1 MLANELIS
9 EAIPPLKESDS
20 IQKALDRMDE
30 FRVSHL
36 PVMADGVLLGLVS
49 DDDLIEEIDFDASLK
64 SANISYSRVS
74 LQYNQHIY
82 DVVKVFSESHLT
94 VLPVLDEGRNYVGVI
109 NTNTVVDR
117 WASIASIKEPGGII
131 VLEMDNRNNSLAH
144 IAQIIESESAQILSS
159 YITSHIDSTRT
170 EVTIKVN
177 RTEISGILASLGRY
191 DYHIIATYN
200 DNKEQ
205 SGTGDRYD
213 QLMNYLSI

>member
-36 PVMADGVLLGLVS
+36 PVISDDILLGLVS
-49 DDDLIEEIDFDASLK
+49 DDDLIEVADFDMLLK
-64 SANISYSRVS
+64 SADISYSRVS
-74 LQYNQHIY
+74 LQHNQHIY
-82 DVVKVFSESHLT
+82 DVIKVFGESHLT
-94 VLPVLDEGRNYVGVI
+94 VLPVLDENRQYLGVI
-109 NTNTVVDR
+109 NMNTVVDR
-117 WASIASIKEPGGII
+117 LASIASIKEPGGII

-144 IAQIIESESAQILSS
+144 IAQIVESESAQILSS

-200 DNKEQ
+200 ENKEQ

>member
-20 IQKALDRMDE
+20 IQRALDRMDE

-36 PVMADGVLLGLVS
+36 PVMADGVLLGLIS
-49 DDDLIEEIDFDASLK
+49 DDDLFEEIDFEASLK
-64 SANISYSRVS
+64 SVDINYSRVS

-94 VLPVLDEGRNYVGVI
+94 VLPVLDESRNYLGVI
-109 NTNTVVDR
+109 NANTVVDR

-191 DYHIIATYN
+191 DYHIIATFN

>member
-20 IQKALDRMDE
+20 IQRALDRMDE

-36 PVMADGVLLGLVS
+36 PVMADGVLLGLIS
-49 DDDLIEEIDFDASLK
+49 DDDLFEEIDFEASLK
-64 SANISYSRVS
+64 SVNINYSRVS
-74 LQYNQHIY
+74 LQSNQHIY

-94 VLPVLDEGRNYVGVI
+94 VLPVLDEGRNYLGVI

-191 DYHIIATYN
+191 DYHILATFN

>member
-1 MLANELIS
+1 MVANELIS

-36 PVMADGVLLGLVS
+36 PVLSDNVLLGLIA
-49 DDDLIEEIDFDASLK
+49 DDDLIEVPDFDDSLK
-64 SANISYSRVS
+64 SVQVNYNTVS

-82 DVVKVFSESHLT
+82 DVLNVFSQSHLS
-94 VLPVLDEGRNYVGVI
+94 VLPVLDESRSYLGVI
-109 NTNTVVDR
+109 TMGTVVERLSD
-117 WASIASIKEPGGII
+117 IAAIKEPGGII
-131 VLEMDNRNNSLAH
+131 VLEMDARNNSLAH

-159 YITSHIDSTRT
+159 YITSYIDSTRR
-170 EVTIKVN
+170 EVTIKVS

-200 DNKEQ
+200 ENKEH

>member
-9 EAIPPLKESDS
+9 EAIPPLKDSDS

-36 PVMADGVLLGLVS
+36 PVLRDDTLLGLIA
-49 DDDLIEEIDFDASLK
+49 DDDLIEVADYDEQLK
-64 SANISYSRVS
+64 SVDIAYNPVT
-74 LQYNQHIY
+74 LQYSQHIY
-82 DVVKVFSESHLT
+82 DVLNVFSESHLS
-94 VLPVLDEGRNYVGVI
+94 VLPVLDENRVFLGVI
-109 NTNTVVDR
+109 NMAAVLER
-117 WASIASIKEPGGII
+117 MASIAAIKEPGGII

-144 IAQIIESESAQILSS
+144 IAQVIESESAQILSS
-159 YITSHIDSTRT
+159 YITSHIDSTRR
-170 EVTIKVN
+170 EVTLKVN
-177 RTEISGILASLGRY
+177 RTEISGILASLRRY

-200 DNKEQ
+200 ENKEH

>member
-20 IQKALDRMDE
+20 IQRALDRMDE

-36 PVMADGVLLGLVS
+36 PVMVDGVLLGLIS
-49 DDDLIEEIDFDASLK
+49 DDDLFEEIDFEASLK
-64 SANISYSRVS
+64 SVNINYSRVS
-74 LQYNQHIY
+74 LQSNQHIY

-94 VLPVLDEGRNYVGVI
+94 VLPVLDEGRNYLGVI

-191 DYHIIATYN
+191 DYHILATFN